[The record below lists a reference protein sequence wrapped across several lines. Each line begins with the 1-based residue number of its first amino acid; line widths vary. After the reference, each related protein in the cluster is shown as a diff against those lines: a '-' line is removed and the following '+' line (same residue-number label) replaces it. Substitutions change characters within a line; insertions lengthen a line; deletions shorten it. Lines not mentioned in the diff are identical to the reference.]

1 MAVCFELGVWSYF
14 FEDPKFGVVF
24 DGVGANETF
33 MRWNDGAIVQISS
46 ELNDTICSIFFS
58 FSEDRVVT
66 VFNVLW
72 KNGTILMMWIN
83 TFKLR

>member
-33 MRWNDGAIVQISS
+33 MR
-46 ELNDTICSIFFS
+46 
-58 FSEDRVVT
+58 
-66 VFNVLW
+66 
-72 KNGTILMMWIN
+72 
-83 TFKLR
+83 